1 MRKLYFRP
9 QKRKKNSSKKNRI
22 FVLAWNIVYWLLK
35 SHSFEFL
42 RGGKYGLSWAR
53 KLMGIWYLLITKTF
67 LFWTFREWEIRSLF
81 ETKVSEKMI
90 LLATDL
96 LLFWIF
102 RGWKIRH
109 FLKQKIDGNMIFTGY
124 WKVLVLSF
132 LVMGNN
138 GLFFSQKVDV
148 KVIFTWS
155 FWAFHDIL
163 GLGKDGFLCSVSIL
177 IAW

>member
-81 ETKVSEKMI
+81 ETKVSENVI

-109 FLKQKIDGNMIFTGY
+109 FLKQKVDGKMIFTGY

-132 LVMGNN
+132 SVMGTV
-138 GLFFSQKVDV
+138 FFLAK
-148 KVIFTWS
+148 K
-155 FWAFHDIL
+155 
-163 GLGKDGFLCSVSIL
+163 L
-177 IAW
+177 IKR